1 MLTMYF
7 VRLYMLFIH
16 MDISSCQLD
25 SIAMLTLNSRVLPA
39 AFNETGILM
48 ELY

>member
-1 MLTMYF
+1 MYF

-16 MDISSCQLD
+16 MDTISSCQLD
-25 SIAMLTLNSRVLPA
+25 SIAMLTLNSRELPV